1 MPRPRL
7 CAPSLR
13 MSHPRRMWHLRRIP
27 NRMQRPPHIL
37 NRRIPNNRIPAL
49 RIVSTNTTITRNRA

>member
-1 MPRPRL
+1 
-7 CAPSLR
+7 